1 MSAVSSSMR
10 SIITGCMP
18 TWPRSLVE
26 QSPCGGIRARYARR
40 FQAKGGFV
48 IQLTRFTSSE
58 VEALG
63 RDRNFLRDQSE
74 WFCPSCGEV
83 SVRTYL
89 RNTKH
94 ANRPAVISYTWCAA
108 CRKVSGSTGPL
119 PPGLTI
125 SDPWRELDP
134 AAWEEFDISL
144 LRLFAR
150 FDRLWEDGVLPQSV
164 VRARRPVVHHRGA
177 QLS

>member
-1 MSAVSSSMR
+1 M
-10 SIITGCMP
+10 
-18 TWPRSLVE
+18 
-26 QSPCGGIRARYARR
+26 
-40 FQAKGGFV
+40 

-74 WFCPSCGEV
+74 WLCPSCGEV

-150 FDRLWEDGVLPQSV
+150 LDRLWEDGVLPQSV
-164 VRARRPVVHHRGA
+164 VRTRQQSADYVVARANISPVR
-177 QLS
+177 